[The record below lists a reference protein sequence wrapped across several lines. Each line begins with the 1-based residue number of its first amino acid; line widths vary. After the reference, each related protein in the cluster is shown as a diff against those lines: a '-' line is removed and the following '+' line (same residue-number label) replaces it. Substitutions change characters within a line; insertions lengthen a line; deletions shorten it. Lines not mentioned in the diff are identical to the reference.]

1 MSGDPDGFNAS
12 DELDSGVALFATDDW
27 IKLMV
32 FFRSAAFDSPSTESV
47 MRLRLG
53 MQSQDTI
60 SPEILKAVGDF
71 KSLEDIAK
79 AFLNKTVDEMLGL
92 ADDVKHYELSA
103 LTVYDRFCQLIDYYD
118 LKLDEEADTQKKLD
132 ELVKLWQAGTESGMS
147 DKIKVRIKGL
157 VAKLASEADGYA
169 VRAEGLQ
176 KAIIGAGGYYEQL
189 SKCSAEF
196 DSDAQTFQRKY
207 GEQSEEVTKF
217 KKSVA
222 DLQAALD
229 KLRKK
234 ESDEVIVLSSSPVYL
249 IIPVF
254 GPLILAG
261 VDIGVGVDLAHVRA
275 DIESKVAEQKLINDK
290 LGLAER
296 FVTYYTNGQALVSES
311 AKSINA
317 ILPKLDTLGRSWR
330 AIGKDLRHISDS
342 LSEDGASQIKG
353 EDWNNLVATL
363 GAAKKSWIEIGER
376 ADRFRTFA
384 QPDVAKSVD
393 ELLKKAAN
401 G

>member
-1 MSGDPDGFNAS
+1 MSGNPDGFNAS
-12 DELDSGVALFATDDW
+12 EELDSGVALFATDDW

-32 FFRSAAFDSPSTESV
+32 FFRSAAYDSPSTEKT

-53 MQSQDTI
+53 MQSQDVI
-60 SPEILKAVGDF
+60 SPEIQKAIGDF
-71 KSLEDIAK
+71 KTLEDISK
-79 AFLNKTVDEMLGL
+79 AFLNTTVDEMLDL

-103 LTVYDRFCQLIDYYD
+103 VTVYDRLCQLIDYYD
-118 LKLDEEADTQKKLD
+118 LGLDEEADTQKKLD
-132 ELVKLWQAGTESGMS
+132 ELVKLWKAGAESGMS
-147 DKIKVRIKGL
+147 GKIKVRIKGL
-157 VAKLASEADGYA
+157 IAKLASDADGYA
-169 VRAEGLQ
+169 GRAEKLHQ
-176 KAIIGAGGYYEQL
+176 AIIGASGYYERL
-189 SKCSAEF
+189 TKCSAEF
-196 DSDAQTFQRKY
+196 DTDASTFTKKY
-207 GEQSEEVTKF
+207 GEQSDDVKKF

-222 DLQAALD
+222 DLQAELN

-254 GPLILAG
+254 GPFILAG

-296 FVTYYTNGQALVSES
+296 FVTYYTNGQSLVSAI
-311 AKSINA
+311 AKAINN

-330 AIGKDLRHISDS
+330 AIGKDLRRIADT
-342 LSEDGASQIKG
+342 LNEDGASQING

-363 GAAKKSWIEIGER
+363 GAAKKGWVEIGTR

-393 ELLKKAAN
+393 DLLKKAAN